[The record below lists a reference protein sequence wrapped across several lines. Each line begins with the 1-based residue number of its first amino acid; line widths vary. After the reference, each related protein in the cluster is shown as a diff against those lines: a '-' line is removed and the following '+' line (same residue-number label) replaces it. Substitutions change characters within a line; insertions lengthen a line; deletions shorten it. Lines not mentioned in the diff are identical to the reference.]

1 MVKKVIDVFLDP
13 ESIDQRDLI
22 DALAND
28 DEFENLLKQAI
39 ED

>member
-1 MVKKVIDVFLDP
+1 MVKKAIDVFLDP

-22 DALAND
+22 DALGND